1 MPAEEQQNI
10 SAAKKDGVAENN
22 ETTTAAPEEAKD
34 SIVEEKTPE
43 MNPMKIGMSIGS
55 ILLYKLFAGY
65 FVGEEETLAQI
76 LRVFYYGS
84 MTIYALIALWWLL
97 NGHRTR
103 ALGFY
108 KGLVPKLCI
117 ATFLHFKWSFNNT
130 LFVGPFISL
139 FDIYEA
145 MKKSDLEEKKKED

>member
-1 MPAEEQQNI
+1 MPAEEQKNV
-10 SAAKKDGVAENN
+10 SATKKHGVPENDKP
-22 ETTTAAPEEAKD
+22 TTAASEEAKD
-34 SIVEEKTPE
+34 PTVEKKTPE
-43 MNPMKIGMSIGS
+43 MNPWKIGLSLGS
-55 ILLYKLFAGY
+55 MLLYRQFAGQ
-65 FVGEEETLAQI
+65 FVGEEETMAQI
-76 LRVFYYGS
+76 LRVFYYVS
-84 MTIYALIALWWLL
+84 MAIYSLIALWWLL